1 MISFNKIKY
10 IKKLKKLG
18 SKNHIKAFE
27 IVLKIA
33 KAVKGTGGRAFL
45 VGGCVRD
52 MVLGQI
58 SKDFDLEVYKLQPKE
73 VEKIVKQFGKISD
86 VGKSFGVLKISCGE
100 GIEIDVSLPRTDSK
114 IGVGHRGFDVNTDPN
129 MSIREAASRR
139 DFTINSMAYD
149 PLTNELYDS
158 FNGLKD
164 LNKKILRV
172 TNHETFGDDPLR
184 VLRALQFVARFEL
197 EIEQESKKIIQGML
211 PQLKELPKERIL
223 EEWKKLLLKS
233 EKPSLGLSSG
243 MELGV
248 FKELHPE
255 FLLLPQTP
263 QDSESHPEGDV
274 WSHTMKCVDEA
285 AKIIRRENLG
295 EKIAFCIMLAIF
307 CHDLGKPFTKQV
319 RNGLYVYP
327 DHDKAAQ
334 EPTRKF
340 LSKIGADKNIKV
352 KVLKLVTNHMAPLN
366 LYLSEVKRGEKVK
379 DGEIRRLATKIY
391 PATIYELVLLADAD
405 YWGTIISSNQ
415 IDSEKSKFS
424 GRSPAGKWLLRRAQV
439 LHVDKSKPADLITGK
454 DLIKLGLHPCR
465 DFGMIID
472 LANQLRDDRNYTKMK
487 IIQLLTETKSET
499 EAIDKL
505 KSFLS

>member
-1 MISFNKIKY
+1 M
-10 IKKLKKLG
+10 
-18 SKNHIKAFE
+18 E
-27 IVLKIA
+27 IA
-33 KAVKGTGGRAFL
+33 KAVKDNGGRAYL

-52 MVLGQI
+52 MVLEQI
-58 SKDFDLEVYKLQPKE
+58 SKDFDLEVYKLQPSE

-86 VGKSFGVLKISCGE
+86 VGKSFGVLKLFFGE

-114 IGVGHRGFDVNTDPN
+114 IGIGHKGFDVNTDPY
-129 MSIREAASRR
+129 MSLNEAASRR
-139 DFTINSMAYD
+139 DFTINSMAFD
-149 PLTNELYDS
+149 PLTDKLYDP
-158 FNGLKD
+158 FDGLND

-172 TNHETFGDDPLR
+172 TNSETFGDDPLR

-197 EIEQESKKIIQGML
+197 KIEPESKKIIQGMI
-211 PQLKELPKERIL
+211 PQLKELPKERIF

-233 EKPSLGLSSG
+233 EKPSLGLSAG

-274 WSHTMKCVDEA
+274 WSHTLKCVDEA
-285 AKIIRRENLG
+285 AKIIRRENLV
-295 EKIAFCIMLAIF
+295 EKIAFIIMLTIL

-327 DHDKAAQ
+327 EHDKAAQ
-334 EPTRKF
+334 ELTKKF
-340 LSKIGADKNIKV
+340 LSEIGADKNIKA

-379 DGEIRRLATKIY
+379 YGEIRRLATKIY

-415 IDSEKSKFS
+415 IDSEKSKFP
-424 GRSPAGKWLLRRAQV
+424 GWSPAGKWLLKRAQAIQ
-439 LHVDKSKPADLITGK
+439 VDKCKPKDIIKGK
-454 DLIKLGLHPCR
+454 DLIDLGLKPGLK
-465 DFGMIID
+465 FGVIIE
-472 LANQLRDDRNYTKMK
+472 LANQLRDEKNFTKNRVIQCLRNLKN
-487 IIQLLTETKSET
+487 ETK
-499 EAIDKL
+499 AIDKL
-505 KSFLS
+505 RSLV